1 MFLRILAKF
10 YLVLWFTYQHYP
22 QETRFPFSAENFP
35 FENTSSRRSSIGL
48 YYLNFGHK
56 ILSVFLNVCSVLRRL
71 AEV

>member
-22 QETRFPFSAENFP
+22 QETRFPFWAGNFP
-35 FENTSSRRSSIGL
+35 FENTSNHMSNIGL
-48 YYLNFGHK
+48 YYSNFGHK
-56 ILSVFLNVCSVLRRL
+56 ILLVFLNVCSVLKRS